1 MMRFYTK
8 QHQFYCGID
17 LHARLL
23 AICIVDQAGAVVLQ
37 TQIPDD
43 QQLLLKTLAPFRPDV
58 VVAVECLFAW
68 YWVADLCRDEKIP
81 FVLGHALYMKAIH
94 GGKAKNDDIDAEK
107 IARLLKGGNIP
118 VAYVYPKGLRETR
131 DLLRRRMY
139 LVHQRAAFIT
149 HVQIVNAQYNLPEFS
164 KKLIYAKN
172 RAELKIA
179 ERFGNPQLRK
189 SVEVDL
195 ALIDALDERI
205 AEVEL
210 HLERTAKVEDPQT
223 FHLLKTIGGVGKI
236 LGLTLLYEIHDIRR
250 FPDVGEFLSY
260 ARLVRCRHESAGKK
274 LGSGGHKIGNAH
286 LKWAFSEAV
295 CLLVR
300 HFPVVKTWQARHEKK
315 HGKKKTL
322 GILAARLGRTV
333 YHMLRKREAF
343 DVRRFLGQ

>member
-1 MMRFYTK
+1 M
-8 QHQFYCGID
+8 
-17 LHARLL
+17 
-23 AICIVDQAGAVVLQ
+23 QAGNIVLQ
-37 TQIPDD
+37 KQLPAEK
-43 QQLLLKTLAPFRPDV
+43 QLLLDVLAPYRPDV

-68 YWVADLCRDEKIP
+68 YWVADLCREEKIP

-118 VAYVYPKGLRETR
+118 VAYVYPRGLRETR

-139 LVHQRAAFIT
+139 FVQQRAALIT

-179 ERFGNPQLRK
+179 ERFDNPQLRK

-195 ALIDALDERI
+195 ALIDVLDERI

-236 LGLTLLYEIHDIRR
+236 LGLTLLYEIHDIGR
-250 FPDVGEFLSY
+250 FPDVGVDAVRQAGFTDGEIAEIVAGVALNIYTNYFNHVAATDIDFPRADPLPG
-260 ARLVRCRHESAGKK
+260 ARS
-274 LGSGGHKIGNAH
+274 
-286 LKWAFSEAV
+286 
-295 CLLVR
+295 
-300 HFPVVKTWQARHEKK
+300 
-315 HGKKKTL
+315 
-322 GILAARLGRTV
+322 
-333 YHMLRKREAF
+333 
-343 DVRRFLGQ
+343 